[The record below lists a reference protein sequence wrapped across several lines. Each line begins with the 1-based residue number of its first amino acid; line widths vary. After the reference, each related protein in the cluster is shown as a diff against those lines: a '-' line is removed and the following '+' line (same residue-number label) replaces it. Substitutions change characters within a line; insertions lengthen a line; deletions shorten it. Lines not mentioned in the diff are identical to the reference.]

1 MDVGPLVIPHAQTA
15 KANVRST
22 THRRQSTPVRGATH
36 GEPRHDS
43 PRPQSAPR
51 CRRENPAY
59 RQYSLTANQADLG
72 VVTFQRITRKY
83 PEVDR
88 RGVLAD
94 LADWSGE
101 PGKWFAAARNDGHLD
116 LALKFAEMGRTEPR
130 TLSRASRDFFNS
142 EPLFAFRVGRL
153 AVERILA
160 GDGYEITALDLL
172 RRV

>member
-1 MDVGPLVIPHAQTA
+1 
-15 KANVRST
+15 
-22 THRRQSTPVRGATH
+22 
-36 GEPRHDS
+36 
-43 PRPQSAPR
+43 
-51 CRRENPAY
+51 
-59 RQYSLTANQADLG
+59 

-101 PGKWFAAARNDGHLD
+101 PGKWFAAAKNDGYLD
-116 LALKFAEMGRTEPR
+116 MALEFAEIGRTEPR
-130 TLSRASRDFFNS
+130 TLSRASRDFLKS
-142 EPLFAFRVGRL
+142 QPLFAFRVGRL

-172 RRV
+172 GAGDRFLAAASTVSMTSCRTSARRTRRRRRARSSGSPTSPPRCASWWTSSPKW